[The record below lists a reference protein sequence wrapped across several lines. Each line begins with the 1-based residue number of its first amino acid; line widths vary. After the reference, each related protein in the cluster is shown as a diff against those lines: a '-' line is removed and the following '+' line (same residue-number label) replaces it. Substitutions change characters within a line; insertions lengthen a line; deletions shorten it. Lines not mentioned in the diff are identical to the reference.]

1 MYKLRILPQA
11 QRDLDRLRGKI
22 FHKIKDE
29 IMGLSLCARP
39 QGALKLTNEEGY
51 RIRVADYRVLYRIDD
66 NSKVIF
72 IYRVKHRREAYR

>member
-39 QGALKLTNEEGY
+39 QGALKLTNEEG
-51 RIRVADYRVLYRIDD
+51 
-66 NSKVIF
+66 
-72 IYRVKHRREAYR
+72 